1 MFEYYVKYYD
11 VINSHIP
18 HLLNLHWSLNIV
30 NALISTHI
38 TVMAVT
44 VYLHRYATH
53 RAIDLHWIVA
63 NFFQFWIWLTTGM
76 DPEAWRAVHLDHHQY
91 VDTARDPHSPIA
103 EMKTLGITKPLERF
117 AYMAWFVV
125 LLHGM
130 MRYIRWIKA
139 NPDKVSRHLQM
150 LEKGG
155 ILKRRFFSPH
165 GKLGVLFCLPIC
177 DILLFGIPGVFIWLT
192 QLVWIP
198 VFAAG
203 IINGFGH
210 WIGYRNYGT
219 QDFSRNII
227 PIGIILCGEELHNNH
242 HQYGSS
248 AKFSKKWW
256 EFDMGWMYIKIF
268 ESLGLATVKRN

>member
-1 MFEYYVKYYD
+1 MLAYLAYYD

-18 HLLNLHWSLNIV
+18 HFVDQTWKINIAI
-30 NALISTHI
+30 ALVLTHI
-38 TVMAVT
+38 TVVAVT

-76 DPEAWRAVHLDHHQY
+76 DPEAWRAVHLNHHQY

-103 EMKTLGITKPLERF
+103 EMKELGITEPLGRF
-117 AYMAWFVV
+117 LYMTRFVI

-130 MRYIRWIKA
+130 MRYIRWIKV
-139 NPDKVSRHLQM
+139 NPDKVSLHLQM
-150 LEKGG
+150 LVNKG
-155 ILKRRFFSPH
+155 IMKERFFSPH
-165 GKLGVLFCLPIC
+165 GKLGVFVCLPLC
-177 DILLFGIPGVFIWLT
+177 DILLFGLPGVFIWLT

-198 VFAAG
+198 VLAAG
-203 IINGFGH
+203 VINGVGH
-210 WIGYRNYGT
+210 WMGYRNYPT
-219 QDFSRNII
+219 EDFSRNII

-256 EFDMGWMYIKIF
+256 EFDIGWMYIKIF
-268 ESLGLATVKRN
+268 ESLGLATVRRN